1 MKIKSKKILA
11 GLMLLI
17 LILSPAISLAGTAW
31 AAPGAAEYDAGYDN
45 NSPYEED
52 NPQDEGGVF
61 EQIIASLLEALIKL
75 AQFLGSKTAGLQPV
89 DKLVFL
95 SDLEEAEKKIAPWT
109 GNEKEFLN
117 LWFLAMTGVVLP
129 FYIISI
135 AVSFIKLMT
144 CSGNPAG
151 RSEAIQSIWRWFGAL
166 IITVAAPVLVE
177 SLTWL
182 TSIFLDGIQYAFQ
195 LVAQES
201 GINRTPGNWGAINFG
216 GVAITTGSI
225 LGTVL
230 VKLMFAVFWAWINVV
245 YVIRKIVLSGMF
257 CFTPLMALMWSVNKN
272 TTAIA
277 VWLGELASN
286 AFMPVAHALVLCTIL
301 GFMDVKNINQQ
312 GTWFQILIAIY
323 TIMPLAEVIRNT
335 LQTLFT
341 RMAGLN
347 EEHTAKKAM
356 AAAMGL
362 GGILSLSRVFRSTLG
377 ADNPSIDA
385 TPPTSTGG
393 GIISGSTAGRLTP
406 TPVGPKGTIPQ
417 TIGTKTNISNATT
430 QIPGNGGSSAGTS
443 LGINNT
449 VSNLAGSLA
458 MTGKMQTG
466 KSPVEAISNT
476 VGTSKNTATPNIT
489 VSGSSMQDNTGAVNK
504 PDTTASTVGNNSD
517 SKETKPSLP
526 KQMYENIKQTMHNPQ
541 KAAEVFGG
549 MAKYSVGTAIRTV
562 SEAVPGGE
570 KLGHAAANIAEGGAR
585 VTGAAAATALQL
597 RKTKAEEKTTYREA
611 LKKITGKESTISA
624 AGSAVNQIFSAA
636 AVKNNTP
643 KYNSGGSSLDS
654 VRWKQ

>member
-1 MKIKSKKILA
+1 LA

-45 NSPYEED
+45 KSPYEED

-109 GNEKEFLN
+109 GSEKEFLN

-144 CSGNPAG
+144 YSGNPAG

-166 IITVAAPVLVE
+166 LITVAAPVLVE

-230 VKLMFAVFWAWINVV
+230 VKLMFAVFWVWINVV

-312 GTWFQILIAIY
+312 GTWFQVLIAIY

-385 TPPTSTGG
+385 ASPTPPTGTGG
-393 GIISGSTAGRLTP
+393 GSISGSTAGRLNP
-406 TPVGPKGTIPQ
+406 TPVGSKGTIPQ
-417 TIGTKTNISNATT
+417 TIGAKTNISNATT
-430 QIPGNGGSSAGTS
+430 QIPGNSGSSAGTS
-443 LGINNT
+443 LGINNS

-458 MTGKMQTG
+458 MTGNMQTG

-489 VSGSSMQDNTGAVNK
+489 VSGSSLQGNTGAVNK
-504 PDTTASTVGNNSD
+504 PDTTASTVENNSD

-549 MAKYSVGTAIRTV
+549 MAKYSVGTAIRAV

-643 KYNSGGSSLDS
+643 KYNSGGSSLDG